1 MILDKSRRAK
11 SWKRERVLKI
21 DGTGLNI
28 WVMSLWIFL
37 SQFVNQAG
45 RKCMEDCVTLGESG
59 SVFLRF
65 RLI

>member
-1 MILDKSRRAK
+1 MGH
-11 SWKRERVLKI
+11 EF
-21 DGTGLNI
+21 
-28 WVMSLWIFL
+28 MIFL